1 MFITRYLSNPKKV
14 GSIIPSSRSLSIH
27 IANQAMAL
35 DGAYP
40 LVEFGPGCGAITA
53 FLPERTLSVEID
65 EGFVEILKTKYPKRR
80 ILHTDAAD
88 YLGKLHSPVN
98 IVSSIPLIGN
108 PCSNKIKDAI
118 KVGAFAKII
127 LIQQNQSLEISLAT
141 YTIFVVTIIIGQRA
155 RQFI

>member
-1 MFITRYLSNPKKV
+1 M

-118 KVGAFAKII
+118 KVAYSKGMIKS
-127 LIQQNQSLEISLAT
+127 LIT
-141 YTIFVVTIIIGQRA
+141 YSYGRKSPFSVCNFKKEQHTKLVLFNIPPANIWVYS
-155 RQFI
+155 